1 MEKSRAWSNDKRYQR
16 RITIKEQ
23 SKKTLEP
30 ETESIDYSALGLEEI
45 SDYIA
50 EDMLEESTQREEIN
64 IK

>member
-45 SDYIA
+45 SDYIT